1 MVPKCRVRHVS
12 DIGHGVISPA
22 RLMRSVLRVHPPRP
36 PTLMLMLYGIE
47 TIRIPP
53 GPFNFGT
60 RGSHTTY
67 EAASTFKLEIS
78 IRRRAGHV
86 PRRDVGGSRIE
97 TEARAGVR
105 ERGGRPRRPAYRS
118 VRRSDVRRDRPPR
131 RPADA
136 PDHRNADENNLTTKR
151 GPAGPGV
158 VAVRPSDRLEV
169 GQGARCARRPRAERG
184 ESQKRHARFEL
195 DSTLDRYKNSTGT
208 TASTEK
214 LDSSTARQLL
224 DAKAH
229 EISLDRLDR
238 GSTHERGSTGT

>member
-78 IRRRAGHV
+78 NRRRAGHV
-86 PRRDVGGSRIE
+86 PRRRFEDRDRGACWGARTRRATAPTRVSLCTSFGRSPRSAPPPAGGRTGSPECGRKQPNN
-97 TEARAGVR
+97 EARA
-105 ERGGRPRRPAYRS
+105 RGPGRR
-118 VRRSDVRRDRPPR
+118 
-131 RPADA
+131 
-136 PDHRNADENNLTTKR
+136 R
-151 GPAGPGV
+151 GPAERPARGRTRR
-158 VAVRPSDRLEV
+158 AVRAP
-169 GQGARCARRPRAERG
+169 AARG
-184 ESQKRHARFEL
+184 ERRKPE
-195 DSTLDRYKNSTGT
+195 T
-208 TASTEK
+208 TCQVR
-214 LDSSTARQLL
+214 ARQ
-224 DAKAH
+224 H
-229 EISLDRLDR
+229 
-238 GSTHERGSTGT
+238 T